1 MDVLRF
7 STAGSVD
14 DGKSTLIG
22 RLMYDTKALRTDQLE
37 AVERTSKRRGHDYLD
52 LSLLTDGLKAERE
65 QGITID
71 VAHIY
76 FNTPRRKFIITD
88 TPGHVE
94 YTRNMV
100 TGASNTNLAIILIDA
115 RHGVV
120 EQTFRHYYIA
130 WLLKIPQIVVA
141 VNKMD
146 LVDYAQERF
155 DEITTEFRKFAGNL
169 SHKGQEISFIPVNA
183 LGGDNVVYASEKL
196 AWYEGKTLLE
206 HLETVPIPVTANLTE
221 ARFPVQWVI
230 RPQSEAHRDYR
241 GYSGRVAG
249 GSFSKGDEV
258 MVLPS
263 RKTSRIQSIDVLDG
277 TLEQADHGRSVTI
290 RLEDDIDISR
300 GDMLVK
306 PNNLPVISQDIQADL
321 CWMGDEALN
330 PAGRYLLQH
339 AASRTPVKVRQF
351 AYKVDPTTLEK
362 DEEAGELAL
371 NEIGRV
377 VLRSA
382 KPLFY
387 DDYGQNRANGAFVL
401 IDEHSNNTVAA
412 GMIAER

>member
-1 MDVLRF
+1 
-7 STAGSVD
+7 
-14 DGKSTLIG
+14 
-22 RLMYDTKALRTDQLE
+22 
-37 AVERTSKRRGHDYLD
+37 
-52 LSLLTDGLKAERE
+52 
-65 QGITID
+65 
-71 VAHIY
+71 
-76 FNTPRRKFIITD
+76 
-88 TPGHVE
+88 
-94 YTRNMV
+94 
-100 TGASNTNLAIILIDA
+100 
-115 RHGVV
+115 
-120 EQTFRHYYIA
+120 
-130 WLLKIPQIVVA
+130 
-141 VNKMD
+141 
-146 LVDYAQERF
+146 
-155 DEITTEFRKFAGNL
+155 
-169 SHKGQEISFIPVNA
+169 
-183 LGGDNVVYASEKL
+183 
-196 AWYEGKTLLE
+196 
-206 HLETVPIPVTANLTE
+206 
-221 ARFPVQWVI
+221 
-230 RPQSEAHRDYR
+230 
-241 GYSGRVAG
+241 
-249 GSFSKGDEV
+249 